1 MKFVNAFDTGGAN
14 LGESHTKSMGD
25 GLVDIRAK
33 AQEGSGRCCFVIW
46 MVNVNVGGTK
56 GLIESIKVDHF

>member
-25 GLVDIRAK
+25 GFVDIRAK
-33 AQEGSGRCCFVIW
+33 AQEGSGRFFCYLD
-46 MVNVNVGGTK
+46 GK
-56 GLIESIKVDHF
+56 RRREKKV